1 MNNSEELIHDSG
13 VLIDHLNIDE
23 TMTCDQI
30 FDKVF
35 DYLDDNEDG
44 QIPRSILSSIADD
57 ITSEICLHFNIPFHS
72 NEW

>member
-1 MNNSEELIHDSG
+1 MGNETTHDSNT
-13 VLIDHLNIDE
+13 LIDNLNITE
-23 TMTCDQI
+23 KMTCDQI

-44 QIPRSILSSIADD
+44 QIPRSILSSIADG
-57 ITSEICLHFNIPFHS
+57 ITSEICLHFNVPFHS

>member
-1 MNNSEELIHDSG
+1 MSNSEEPIHDSG

-44 QIPRSILSSIADD
+44 QIPRSILSSIADG
-57 ITSEICLHFNIPFHS
+57 ITKEICCQFGIEFHS